1 MAHSIGLSDAI
12 AQYERH
18 LRARGLADNTVRNT
32 VQVLNR
38 ALTLWGDVQLT
49 TLTHA
54 HVDDLFAHYG
64 WKESTRNLYLSRLN
78 VFLQWCRGHRWMARD
93 WSPTDGWRPVRVP
106 RVDRTRVPVDE
117 FAALLDAATHP
128 RDRAVCALGLFV
140 MLRGSEIQSLRLRD
154 LSLDSLELVIYRHKT
169 KQADVMPVSEE
180 LRVEMVR
187 WLNWYRADQGSL
199 RPDWFLVPAKDPNHT
214 FYDPATGRIGVD
226 TSVPASLRPATRLG
240 KPYAAVQR
248 ALEGL
253 GYDGYR
259 EGEHTLRRSGA
270 RALADALNEDG
281 GSDGALMRV
290 ASMLGHSDVR
300 VTQKYIGWEMERR
313 KRNEAVAGRVMFP
326 AMHRPAALAL
336 ARREA

>member
-1 MAHSIGLSDAI
+1 MGGSIALGDAI
-12 AQYERH
+12 TQYERH
-18 LRARGLADNTVRNT
+18 LRARGLAENTVKNT
-32 VQVLNR
+32 AQVLRR
-38 ALTLWGDVQLT
+38 AQAVWGDVQLASI
-49 TLTHA
+49 THA

-78 VFLQWCRGHRWMARD
+78 VFFQWARGHRWMAKD

-106 RVDRTRVPVDE
+106 RTDRTRVPVEE
-117 FAALLDAATHP
+117 FAELLDAASHP

-140 MLRGSEIQSLRLRD
+140 MLRGSEIQSLRIRD
-154 LSLDSLELVIYRHKT
+154 LSLDTLELVIYRHKT
-169 KQADVMPVSEE
+169 KMADTMPVSEE

-187 WLNWYRADQGSL
+187 WLNWYRADQDTL
-199 RPDWFLVPAKDPNHT
+199 RPDWFLVPAKNPNQT
-214 FYDPATGRIGVD
+214 FYDPASGRIGVD
-226 TSVPASLRPATRLG
+226 TTVPAPLRPTTRLG

-248 ALEGL
+248 ALKDL
-253 GYDGYR
+253 GCDTYR

-270 RALADALNEDG
+270 RALADALNADG

-300 VTQKYIGWEMERR
+300 VTQKYIGWEAERR
-313 KRNEAVAGRVMFP
+313 ARNEAVAGKVMFP
-326 AMHRPAALAL
+326 GMTRSSALAL